1 MSTSFHAVLW
11 IDHQTARILQFDVEH
26 VQVDTVRT
34 HHHPHH
40 THSDGKQGNQDSQTF
55 YREVCDS
62 LEGIGEVLVVGP
74 QTGISDFKNFAD
86 RHRPQVAEHLVAF
99 ERMAAASEG
108 QLIAKAREF
117 FVRYDQMAGV
127 TLPRA

>member
-11 IDHQTARILQFDVEH
+11 IDHQTARILQFDAEH

-34 HHHPHH
+34 HHHTHHTHH
-40 THSDGKQGNQDSQTF
+40 THSDGKRDAQTF
-55 YREVCDS
+55 YGEVCDS

-86 RHRPQVAEHLVAF
+86 KHRPQVAEHLVAF
-99 ERMAAASEG
+99 EPMAAASEG

-117 FVRYDQMAGV
+117 FIRYDQMAGV
-127 TLPRA
+127 TLPRG

>member
-1 MSTSFHAVLW
+1 
-11 IDHQTARILQFDVEH
+11 

-34 HHHPHH
+34 HHHPRH
-40 THSDGKQGNQDSQTF
+40 THSDGKPGKQDSQTF
-55 YREVCDS
+55 YTEVCDS

-74 QTGISDFKNFAD
+74 QTGLSDFKNFAD
-86 RHRPQVAEHLVAF
+86 KHRPQVAEHLVAF

-127 TLPRA
+127 TLPRG